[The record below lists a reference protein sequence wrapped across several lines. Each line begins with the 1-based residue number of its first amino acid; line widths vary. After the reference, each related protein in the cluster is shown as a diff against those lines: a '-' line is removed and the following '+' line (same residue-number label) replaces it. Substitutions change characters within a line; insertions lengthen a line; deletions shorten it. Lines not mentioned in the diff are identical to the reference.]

1 MDVSKLFLG
10 KQEFTEKEPE
20 NPCEYGRRTWDMM
33 NGNTLKQN
41 KNLRIMCMGL
51 MGALAVAT
59 IGNVYQATQ
68 STVEPYI
75 IEVDSTTG
83 AIRKAGV
90 ISEMKYTPEKLE
102 IEYFLGRFIQDTR
115 SLPVDGEV
123 YKQSWYEAYGYMT
136 KDAAAAMSAEMDK
149 QNKAEIVLHGVSMG
163 AATALM
169 AAARED
175 TVNLWA
181 VVEDCG
187 YTSAYEMFSEQL
199 GVIFGLP
206 SFPIM
211 DCVDVVSGLKTGARL
226 SEASPIEAVKH
237 IRVPVL
243 FIHGDADK
251 LIPIAM
257 MRDMYEQCPT
267 KKKMLVVEGAG
278 HGDAMKQDR
287 EAYWGS
293 IFEFLS
299 DVKTS
304 T

>member
-33 NGNTLKQN
+33 NGNALKQN

-149 QNKAEIVLHGVSMG
+149 QNKAEDFGRKRIKVTINSM
-163 AATALM
+163 LP
-169 AAARED
+169 
-175 TVNLWA
+175 VNTDSNSYQANW
-181 VVEDCG
+181 VEDVTDLTTG
-187 YTSAYEMFSEQL
+187 EQ
-199 GVIFGLP
+199 
-206 SFPIM
+206 
-211 DCVDVVSGLKTGARL
+211 K
-226 SEASPIEAVKH
+226 
-237 IRVPVL
+237 RVPMTGI
-243 FIHGDADK
+243 FTTTIIQNKDK
-251 LIPIAM
+251 KSLMENPLGIYVKDFSWSEENVAKESKDKA
-257 MRDMYEQCPT
+257 RD
-267 KKKMLVVEGAG
+267 K
-278 HGDAMKQDR
+278 
-287 EAYWGS
+287 
-293 IFEFLS
+293 
-299 DVKTS
+299 
-304 T
+304 